1 MTAGTTTPTTAIKKP
16 SKAKPKAKQVR
27 LRLVYVDFWSVLKM
41 ALLLGLALAVVQV
54 VVTILV
60 YGVLTATGMLTKIAQ
75 LISDVA
81 GGVVDFTQLTSL
93 PAVFTFTLV
102 SALLQV
108 VVTAA
113 LGAVFAIL
121 YNIAVRITGG
131 ILLGFTND

>member
-1 MTAGTTTPTTAIKKP
+1 MTAGTTTPTTAVKKP
-16 SKAKPKAKQVR
+16 RKAKAKQVR

-41 ALLLGLALAVVQV
+41 ALLLGLALAVIQV
-54 VVTILV
+54 VVTVLV

-75 LISDVA
+75 LISDIA